1 MVKKYIKFIEKSP
14 HKERFLDVIEDI
26 YQNDLNTYDL
36 KKLSGSQNI
45 RRIRVWDVRFIFKKW
60 VHWNTILRVTNRWD
74 AY

>member
-45 RRIRVWDVRFIFKKW
+45 RRIRV
-60 VHWNTILRVTNRWD
+60 
-74 AY
+74 

>member
-1 MVKKYIKFIEKSP
+1 
-14 HKERFLDVIEDI
+14 
-26 YQNDLNTYDL
+26 LNTYDL